1 MTTIEDIENEINYPL
16 RTEDKVDEGFGKLKI
31 YYYDAER
38 FRFALYY
45 YYDEPKILY
54 LANLDVWGPYQGQ
67 GIGTVILKFVD
78 KEAID
83 KFDAEIIRLLCL
95 KEKYVY
101 KWYLNNG
108 YKYLTKDKKP
118 GYVWLE
124 KQLDR

>member
-1 MTTIEDIENEINYPL
+1 MATIEDIEDEISYPV
-16 RTEDKVDEGFGKLKI
+16 RSEDRMDDGINKTKV

-38 FRFALYY
+38 FRFVLYF

-54 LANLDVWGPYQGQ
+54 LGNLDVWEQYQGQ
-67 GIGTVILKFVD
+67 GIGTAILKFVD

-83 KFDAEIIRLLCL
+83 KFDAERIRLICL

-124 KQLDR
+124 KRLDK